1 MGEIADEIIKGP
13 EPGDLDD
20 LEQITDCRICRNN
33 EDKPECNN
41 CGSTNV
47 KTSSK
52 GNLYCADLCWVSD
65 EIATPPIKGKE

>member
-13 EPGDLDD
+13 SPEDLDD
-20 LEQITDCRICRNN
+20 LEQMTDGRIYRNN
-33 EDKPECNN
+33 EGKPECNN

-52 GNLYCADLCWVSD
+52 GNLYCADLCWAGPSVMQL
-65 EIATPPIKGKE
+65 